1 MLKKLLEKIEK
12 EHLSEHELDEMRF
25 KEVER
30 LKVCL
35 NLIQILQQNHNFKFS
50 KALIDDLLKW
60 KRGELIN

>member
-30 LKVCL
+30 LKVCS
-35 NLIQILQQNHNFKFS
+35 NLT
-50 KALIDDLLKW
+50 
-60 KRGELIN
+60 